1 MIDFDLILKYF
12 SGKADPEEAMLA
24 EEWAAAS
31 EDNRAFFQSLHQSWL
46 EAGNEA
52 YRIPNAQQEWEAF
65 SREHAI
71 AGAETAQV
79 PQQLPPRR
87 LWLTRVAAAAA
98 VVVVAFAGFYLFN
111 SKNQNEPTLIAIAK
125 HKAEEVRLADGT
137 LMTVEPEGELVY
149 PAQFKKDSRE
159 VTLVGS
165 GSFDVAHQSNRPFI
179 VHLGDLHVKVLGTS
193 FHVNRGRKEISVQVS
208 KGRVAFYNKTDT
220 VFIAAGET
228 GKYIRSDKKFELI
241 SAIPTTGSFH
251 FEATPLDQVAA
262 TLSAYFK
269 KDIQL
274 AHADLRNCKLSAGFD
289 NQSLNDM
296 LREITLTLNLTY
308 KIEESSIYINGSA
321 CK

>member
-31 EDNRAFFQSLHQSWL
+31 EDNRVFFQSLHQSWL
-46 EAGNEA
+46 EAGDEI
-52 YRIPNAQQEWEAF
+52 YHIPNAQQEWEAF
-65 SREHAI
+65 SKKHAVPEP
-71 AGAETAQV
+71 APAMAQ
-79 PQQLPPRR
+79 PPRR
-87 LWLTRVAAAAA
+87 LWFTRAAAAA
-98 VVVVAFAGFYLFN
+98 AIVGVAFAGFYLFN

-125 HKAEEVRLADGT
+125 NKVEEVRLADGT
-137 LMTVEPEGELVY
+137 HMTVEPEGELVY
-149 PAQFKKDSRE
+149 PTQFKKDSRE

-193 FHVNRGRKEISVQVS
+193 FHVNRGRKEISVAVS
-208 KGRVAFYNKTDT
+208 KGKVAFYNKQDT
-220 VFIAAGET
+220 IYIAAGET
-228 GKYIRSDKKFELI
+228 GKYIKSDKKFELI

-251 FEATPLDQVAA
+251 FEATPLEQVVA
-262 TLSAYFK
+262 TLSAHFK
-269 KDIQL
+269 KEIK
-274 AHADLRNCKLSAGFD
+274 LRNATLKNCKLSAGFD
-289 NQSLNDM
+289 HQSLNDI

-308 KIEESSIYINGSA
+308 TIEESSIYINGSA